1 MAYSPAPIRRDSV
14 ISQAAQ
20 EICRVIEAE
29 RLSAGE
35 ALPPETRLSE
45 LLGISRNSVRE
56 ALRVL
61 HGLGYVE
68 KAAGRRVV
76 VTAAARGG
84 KSMFDE
90 SVLLEA
96 APIANAVRSHIAQT
110 CAELAA
116 ERLTAAELTE
126 LERAL
131 AALEAA
137 IARQD
142 LAAAKSAHDAFHGLF
157 LASARNPLLVA
168 MFNQAQA
175 ARLSNVSPEHRSF
188 YDPRHLAHHR
198 ALLRALRKRDKVAAR
213 AVVRRHYHSL
223 GQMLEVAARG
233 GRKRAN
239 PQVLPLTRGA
249 KRPAGGRNATP
260 SAGRAAD
267 GAGAGGDLILM
278 GSEGC
283 QHFGLLALRNL
294 EVVQRAPEFRRHFI
308 EFCG

>member
-1 MAYSPAPIRRDSV
+1 MAYSPSPIKRDSV
-14 ISQAAQ
+14 MSQAAQ
-20 EICRVIEAE
+20 EICRLIEAE
-29 RLSAGE
+29 RLTPGD
-35 ALPPETRLSE
+35 ALPPETRLSQ

-76 VTAAARGG
+76 VTAASQGG

-90 SVLLEA
+90 SVLIEA
-96 APIANAVRSHIAQT
+96 APVANEVRSHLAQK

-116 ERLTAAELTE
+116 ERLTLAELADM
-126 LERAL
+126 ERAL
-131 AALEAA
+131 AAFEDA
-137 IARQD
+137 IARED
-142 LAAAKSAHDAFHGLF
+142 MAAAKGAHDSFYGRF
-157 LASARNPLLVA
+157 LSGARNPLLVA

-249 KRPAGGRNATP
+249 KR
-260 SAGRAAD
+260 SAG
-267 GAGAGGDLILM
+267 
-278 GSEGC
+278 
-283 QHFGLLALRNL
+283 
-294 EVVQRAPEFRRHFI
+294 
-308 EFCG
+308 

>member
-29 RLSAGE
+29 RLSPGE
-35 ALPPETRLSE
+35 ALPPETRLSA

-116 ERLTAAELTE
+116 ERLTSAELTE
-126 LERAL
+126 LEQAL

-142 LAAAKSAHDAFHGLF
+142 LAAAKSALF

-168 MFNQAQA
+168 MFNQAQV
-175 ARLSNVSPEHRSF
+175 ARLSNVSPEHKSF
-188 YDPRHLAHHR
+188 YDSRHLAHHR
-198 ALLRALRKRDKVAAR
+198 ALLRALRKRDARAAR
-213 AVVRRHYHSL
+213 AVVRKHFQSL
-223 GQMLEVAARG
+223 GLMLEFVSRTR
-233 GRKRAN
+233 RKPA
-239 PQVLPLTRGA
+239 QVLSLVPRSRGA
-249 KRPAGGRNATP
+249 MR
-260 SAGRAAD
+260 
-267 GAGAGGDLILM
+267 
-278 GSEGC
+278 
-283 QHFGLLALRNL
+283 
-294 EVVQRAPEFRRHFI
+294 
-308 EFCG
+308 

>member
-1 MAYSPAPIRRDSV
+1 MRYQPVPIRRDSV
-14 ISQAAQ
+14 ITRAA
-20 EICRVIEAE
+20 EELCRLIEAE
-29 RLSAGE
+29 DLGPGSP
-35 ALPPETRLSE
+35 LPTETRLAQM
-45 LLGISRNSVRE
+45 LGISRNSLRE

-90 SVLLEA
+90 SVLIEA
-96 APIANAVRSHIAQT
+96 APIANEVRSHIAQT

-116 ERLTAAELTE
+116 ERLTAAEMTE

-168 MFNQAQA
+168 MFNQAQV
-175 ARLSNVSPEHRSF
+175 ARLSNVSPEHKSF
-188 YDPRHLAHHR
+188 YDPRHLAH
-198 ALLRALRKRDKVAAR
+198 
-213 AVVRRHYHSL
+213 
-223 GQMLEVAARG
+223 
-233 GRKRAN
+233 
-239 PQVLPLTRGA
+239 
-249 KRPAGGRNATP
+249 
-260 SAGRAAD
+260 
-267 GAGAGGDLILM
+267 
-278 GSEGC
+278 
-283 QHFGLLALRNL
+283 
-294 EVVQRAPEFRRHFI
+294 
-308 EFCG
+308 